1 MTSGIPNL
9 AAAPAVWPRAIEI
22 GDQLAFPAVLM
33 RGGTSKG
40 AFLKPEDLPQLEN
53 LRDRV
58 ILAAYGSPDPRQVDG
73 VGGANP
79 LTSKLAIVS
88 ASQRDDADVDY
99 LFGQVRI
106 GEPVIDYS
114 GTCGNLLSAVGPFAL
129 DEGVVAANE
138 PTTRIRIHLVNTGQ
152 IVVAEVPV
160 LRGRARAEGTCE
172 IAGVLGTGASIVL
185 DFSLTAGTLG
195 RGLLPTGLASER
207 LTLASGAAVQVSIVD
222 AANPCVFVAAEDLGL
237 DPATLLGETLD
248 DGILDELQAIRSAA
262 AVRLG
267 LVESADRAAAES
279 PAIPKVY
286 VVHPPVDF
294 VDRYARPVSGSDVT
308 VLGRGLSMGR
318 PHAAY
323 ALSAAI
329 CTGAAAS
336 IPGTVVAMSTEA
348 GAGAIRIGHPS
359 GVSAVEVDVRL
370 DPSGDHSLLRASVE
384 RTARRLMSGLL
395 YVPASILAEA

>member
-1 MTSGIPNL
+1 MTTGSPNL
-9 AAAPAVWPRAIEI
+9 AAAPATWPRAIEI

-40 AFLKPEDLPQLEN
+40 AFLKPEDLPEPGN

-79 LTSKLAIVS
+79 LTSKVAIVS
-88 ASQRDDADVDY
+88 ASQREDADVDY

-129 DEGVVAANE
+129 DEGMLPATE
-138 PTTRIRIHLVNTGQ
+138 PVTKVRIHLVNTGQ
-152 IVVAEVPV
+152 LVVAEVPV
-160 LRGRARAEGTCE
+160 VRGRARVEGSSE
-172 IAGVLGTGASIVL
+172 IAGVLGTGASIQL
-185 DFSLTAGTLG
+185 DFSSTAGTLG

-207 LTLASGAAVQVSIVD
+207 LVLPSGAEVPVSIVD
-222 AANPCVFVAAEDLGL
+222 VANPCVFVAAGELGL
-237 DPATLLGETLD
+237 AAATLLAEE
-248 DGILDELQAIRSAA
+248 LDEGVVDELLAIRSAA

-267 LVESADRAAAES
+267 LVESADRAGAES

-286 VVHPPVDF
+286 AVHPPVDF
-294 VDRYARPVSGSDVT
+294 VDRYARPVPGREVS

-336 IPGTVVAMSTEA
+336 IPGTVVAGCADA
-348 GAGAIRIGHPS
+348 GGTIRIGHPS

-370 DPSGDHSLLRASVE
+370 DQGGDHRLLRASVE